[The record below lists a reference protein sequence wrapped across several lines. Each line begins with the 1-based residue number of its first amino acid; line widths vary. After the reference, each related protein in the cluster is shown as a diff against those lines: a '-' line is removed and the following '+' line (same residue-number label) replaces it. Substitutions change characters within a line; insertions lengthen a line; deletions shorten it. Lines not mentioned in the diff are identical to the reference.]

1 MLKTKL
7 NFFIRQYIIL
17 KYLQMDLNEIKAIIA
32 NSTEETIKETIYT
45 ILDDMRT
52 NSNSIEELKEILSPY
67 NTIMVDINNEL
78 SESLGGKIN

>member
-1 MLKTKL
+1 
-7 NFFIRQYIIL
+7 
-17 KYLQMDLNEIKAIIA
+17 MDLNEIKAIIA